1 MTLLGRAWALIFV
14 AGSSNIINKMVE
26 KYPEDDVAAFFSW
39 KSKVAD
45 NETGARGVMTAA
57 HLSRRLS
64 VSTILSAEPTE
75 RGRGDPRQR
84 MPPNREVELIS
95 KWRDVDLAD
104 VELQE
109 TRRLY
114 ATKMAEF
121 DSRWRKLEAGQ
132 SEVKQNLI
140 KFNNFVREKQGKVEG
155 GLERM
160 ALEQEHQQ
168 ARDKELAGL
177 RQEVTTL
184 EAAKTVL
191 GRNVKRRAVF
201 SDYLGQV
208 VGLQPE
214 TYPSIRALMERCQ
227 ALVGTR

>member
-1 MTLLGRAWALIFV
+1 MESSASTGDIAAYFQWK
-14 AGSSNIINKMVE
+14 SNIE
-26 KYPEDDVAAFFSW
+26 R
-39 KSKVAD
+39 
-45 NETGARGVMTAA
+45 NELSHTAKTMTATD
-57 HLSRRLS
+57 LSRRLS
-64 VSTILSAEPTE
+64 VSTIISDLNTARQGKPE
-75 RGRGDPRQR
+75 DPKQR

-95 KWRDVDLAD
+95 MWRAVDMAD
-104 VELQE
+104 TELQE
-109 TRRLY
+109 TRSLY

-121 DSRWRKLEAGQ
+121 DTRWRKLEAGQ

-160 ALEQEHQQ
+160 TLEEEHQE

-191 GRNVKRRAVF
+191 GRNVKKRAVF

-208 VGLQPE
+208 VRLQPDS
-214 TYPSIRALMERCQ
+214 YPSIRALMERCQ

>member
-1 MTLLGRAWALIFV
+1 
-14 AGSSNIINKMVE
+14 MVE

-39 KSKVAD
+39 KSNVAL
-45 NETGARGVMTAA
+45 NEVGVRGVMTAA
-57 HLSRRLS
+57 QLSRRLS
-64 VSTILSAEPTE
+64 VSTILSEPPE
-75 RGRGDPRQR
+75 RSRGDPRQR

-95 KWRDVDLAD
+95 MWRAVDMAD
-104 VELQE
+104 TELQE

-160 ALEQEHQQ
+160 ALEQEHQE
-168 ARDKELAGL
+168 ARDKELKGL

-191 GRNVKRRAVF
+191 GRNVKKRAVF

-208 VGLQPE
+208 VGLQPDS
-214 TYPSIRALMERCQ
+214 YPSIRALMERCQ

>member
-1 MTLLGRAWALIFV
+1 
-14 AGSSNIINKMVE
+14 MVE
-26 KYPEDDVAAFFSW
+26 KCPEDDVAAFFSW
-39 KSKVAD
+39 KSNVAL
-45 NETGARGVMTAA
+45 NEVGARGVMTAA
-57 HLSRRLS
+57 QLSRRLS
-64 VSTILSAEPTE
+64 VSTILSEPPE
-75 RGRGDPRQR
+75 RSRGDPRQR

-95 KWRDVDLAD
+95 MWRAVDMAD
-104 VELQE
+104 TELQE
-109 TRRLY
+109 TRSLY

-121 DSRWRKLEAGQ
+121 DTRWRKLEAGQ

-160 ALEQEHQQ
+160 ALEQEHQE

-191 GRNVKRRAVF
+191 GRNVKKRAVF

-208 VGLQPE
+208 VRLQPDS
-214 TYPSIRALMERCQ
+214 YPSIRALMERCQ

>member
-1 MTLLGRAWALIFV
+1 
-14 AGSSNIINKMVE
+14 MVE

-39 KSKVAD
+39 KSNVAL
-45 NETGARGVMTAA
+45 NEIGGRGVMTAA

-64 VSTILSAEPTE
+64 VSTILSEPQE
-75 RGRGDPRQR
+75 RSRGDPRQR

-95 KWRDVDLAD
+95 KWRDVDTAD
-104 VELQE
+104 SELEE
-109 TRRLY
+109 TRGLY
-114 ATKMAEF
+114 AKKMAEF
-121 DSRWRKLEAGQ
+121 ESRWRKLEAGQ

-160 ALEQEHQQ
+160 AMEQEHQQ

-177 RQEVTTL
+177 RHEVKTL

-191 GRNVKRRAVF
+191 ERNVKMRALY

-208 VGLQPE
+208 VSLEPDS
-214 TYPSIRALMERCQ
+214 YPSIRALMERCQ

>member
-1 MTLLGRAWALIFV
+1 
-14 AGSSNIINKMVE
+14 MVE

-39 KSKVAD
+39 KSNVAL
-45 NETGARGVMTAA
+45 NEVGARGVMTAA
-57 HLSRRLS
+57 QLSRRLS
-64 VSTILSAEPTE
+64 VSTILSEPPE
-75 RGRGDPRQR
+75 RSRGDPRQR

-95 KWRDVDLAD
+95 MWRAVDMAD
-104 VELQE
+104 TELQE
-109 TRRLY
+109 TRSLY

-121 DSRWRKLEAGQ
+121 DTRWRKLEAGQ

-160 ALEQEHQQ
+160 ALEQEHQE

-191 GRNVKRRAVF
+191 GRNVKKRAVF

-208 VGLQPE
+208 VRLQPDS
-214 TYPSIRALMERCQ
+214 YPSIRALMERCQ

>member
-1 MTLLGRAWALIFV
+1 
-14 AGSSNIINKMVE
+14 MVE

-39 KSKVAD
+39 KSNVAL
-45 NETGARGVMTAA
+45 NEVGARGVMTAA
-57 HLSRRLS
+57 QLSRRLS
-64 VSTILSAEPTE
+64 VSTILSEPPE
-75 RGRGDPRQR
+75 RSRGDPRQR

-95 KWRDVDLAD
+95 MWRAVDMAD
-104 VELQE
+104 TELQE

-160 ALEQEHQQ
+160 AVEQEHQE
-168 ARDKELAGL
+168 ARDKELKGL

-191 GRNVKRRAVF
+191 GRNVKKRAVF

-208 VGLQPE
+208 VGLQPDS
-214 TYPSIRALMERCQ
+214 YPSIRALMERCQ

>member
-1 MTLLGRAWALIFV
+1 
-14 AGSSNIINKMVE
+14 MVE

-75 RGRGDPRQR
+75 RGSRGDPRQR

-132 SEVKQNLI
+132 SEGKQNLI

-160 ALEQEHQQ
+160 AMEQEHQQ

-191 GRNVKRRAVF
+191 GRNVKKRAVF

-214 TYPSIRALMERCQ
+214 SYPSIRALMERCQ

>member
-1 MTLLGRAWALIFV
+1 
-14 AGSSNIINKMVE
+14 MVE

-39 KSKVAD
+39 KSNVAL
-45 NETGARGVMTAA
+45 NEVGARGVMTAA
-57 HLSRRLS
+57 QLSRRLS
-64 VSTILSAEPTE
+64 VSTILSEPPE
-75 RGRGDPRQR
+75 RSRGDPRQR

-95 KWRDVDLAD
+95 MWRAVDMAD
-104 VELQE
+104 TELQE

-160 ALEQEHQQ
+160 ALEQEHQE
-168 ARDKELAGL
+168 ARDKELKGL

-191 GRNVKRRAVF
+191 GRNVKKRAVF

-208 VGLQPE
+208 VGLQPDS
-214 TYPSIRALMERCQ
+214 YPSIRALMERCQ

>member
-1 MTLLGRAWALIFV
+1 
-14 AGSSNIINKMVE
+14 MVE

-39 KSKVAD
+39 KSNVAL
-45 NETGARGVMTAA
+45 NEVGARGVMTAA
-57 HLSRRLS
+57 QLSRRLS
-64 VSTILSAEPTE
+64 VSTILSEPPE
-75 RGRGDPRQR
+75 RSRGDPRQR

-95 KWRDVDLAD
+95 MWRAVDMAD
-104 VELQE
+104 TELQE
-109 TRRLY
+109 TRSLY

-121 DSRWRKLEAGQ
+121 DTRWRKLEAGQ

-160 ALEQEHQQ
+160 ALEQEHQE
-168 ARDKELAGL
+168 ARDKELKGL

-191 GRNVKRRAVF
+191 GRNVKKRAVF

-208 VGLQPE
+208 VGLQPDS
-214 TYPSIRALMERCQ
+214 YPSIRALMERCQ